1 VVDSD
6 AMSSQLDATTTTTD
20 ASTVNDDAW
29 KGGVVAGLAGGAVMG
44 VMLSVVMTPVIQ
56 VAIPSMYGLSGGL
69 AGWVVHLSHSAV
81 LGLGFVALAAAVPG
95 ATRSTLRSAAFGAGY
110 GVVLWVLLAVLVMP
124 IWLSA
129 VGSPANPPLPNV
141 NLQSL
146 VGHLAYGVVLG
157 VVFPRLESLW

>member
-1 VVDSD
+1 
-6 AMSSQLDATTTTTD
+6 MSSQLDATTTATD
-20 ASTVNDDAW
+20 APTVNDGAW
-29 KGGVVAGLAGGAVMG
+29 KGGVAAGLAGGAVMG

-81 LGLGFVALAAAVPG
+81 LGVGFAALAAAVPQ
-95 ATRSTLRSAAFGAGY
+95 ATRSALRSAAFGAGY

-124 IWLSA
+124 VWLSA

-157 VVFPRLESLW
+157 AGFPRLASLW